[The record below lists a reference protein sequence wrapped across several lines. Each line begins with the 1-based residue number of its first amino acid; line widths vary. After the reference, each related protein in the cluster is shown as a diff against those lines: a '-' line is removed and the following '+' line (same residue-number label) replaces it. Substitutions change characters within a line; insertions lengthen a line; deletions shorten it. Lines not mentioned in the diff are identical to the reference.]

1 MRWIEFAFISSVWF
15 HCIIMEKRVH
25 ANRAHN
31 NSSIYKLTSW
41 WCTVMTIHMT
51 NSYVHCSRAPLILF
65 INKILVFYFACAH
78 SFHCPPPFSIIMLL
92 SHFHSLSI
100 SIPAHF
106 YSSIECEMSEKL
118 IKIFAFYCCSVVW
131 HCSLSLFLCVLL
143 SLFAVKFLFL
153 YAGLKFKYN

>member
-1 MRWIEFAFISSVWF
+1 MLMRWIEFAFISSVWF

-25 ANRAHN
+25 ANHAHI

-78 SFHCPPPFSIIMLL
+78 SFHCPPPFNNNA
-92 SHFHSLSI
+92 SLSF
-100 SIPAHF
+100 PFFVYF
-106 YSSIECEMSEKL
+106 YSST
-118 IKIFAFYCCSVVW
+118 
-131 HCSLSLFLCVLL
+131 
-143 SLFAVKFLFL
+143 FLFVHRMRNVRKTHQNIRNL
-153 YAGLKFKYN
+153 LL